1 MDYTCLLMYQS
12 IDVTSESMSRQI
24 SRQTSQTSTTRRI
37 SSIREDDLRATPQ
50 TTAIDE
56 SPHEVFPIERKP
68 DEKPAV
74 MKQVSDAGTMT
85 TPEIQEHVGGDLI
98 RRQDSTV
105 RETVD
110 GPVRLQELRG
120 VPIQQIEEVITH
132 FNPKFTL
139 VVVFLFEY
147 FTIFFVKAVL
157 A

>member
-1 MDYTCLLMYQS
+1 MYQS

-24 SRQTSQTSTTRRI
+24 SRQTSQTSTTRR
-37 SSIREDDLRATPQ
+37 RATPQ

-56 SPHEVFPIERKP
+56 SPYEVFPKERKP
-68 DEKPAV
+68 EEKPAV

-98 RRQDSTV
+98 RRQDSIV